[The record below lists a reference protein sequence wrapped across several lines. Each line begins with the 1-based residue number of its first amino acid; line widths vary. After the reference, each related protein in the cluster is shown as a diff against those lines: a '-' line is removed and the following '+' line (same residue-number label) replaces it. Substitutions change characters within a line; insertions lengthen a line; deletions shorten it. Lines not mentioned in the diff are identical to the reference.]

1 MAGELNAVFAAGR
14 GSAGLAEKRH
24 RAHRVGV
31 VDLAGGL
38 GNQEGGT
45 MSEEKSGWWRVYGL
59 RHAAIVKA
67 TSAEDA
73 IAKAD
78 GIVDEWE
85 DPVAHYIGEELPE
98 VFTL

>member
-1 MAGELNAVFAAGR
+1 
-14 GSAGLAEKRH
+14 
-24 RAHRVGV
+24 
-31 VDLAGGL
+31 
-38 GNQEGGT
+38 